1 MTYVE
6 YGPLAAW
13 TPGEVEMDEGH
24 AAQLAK
30 MRIVRVEPVA
40 PPSRWRL
47 IPDSRVGVV
56 VGDGWELRIR
66 PKLDVPKLL
75 FLLGYS
81 EDPKGWADVVA
92 GFGEVDELL
101 DAIAAGFAWH
111 ATRALAPGPLQG
123 YVHVEEREVGLRG
136 RIRFGDQLAR
146 LPGLPIP
153 IEIAYDDFTANI
165 PENRILLTASELL
178 LRLARVPARA
188 RERLLHIRSML
199 GEVETY
205 PVRSSVVRP
214 ESTRLNDRYD
224 AALTLAMLVIKA
236 RATALESG
244 HVSSTTFLFDMN
256 EVFESFLFA
265 ALSDAFF
272 RRHTGRLE
280 RHHVAYLDT
289 AQAGIQLKPDI
300 TWHSGGQCRAVIDA
314 KYKSLV
320 DKKTMP
326 NADAYQMLAYCIGLG
341 LPRGFLVY
349 AKDSGEKA
357 GDHTVKRHG
366 YEIAVRSIDVEK
378 KPRELLDDVAALSD
392 EIAGQQQQSLTR
404 AA

>member
-1 MTYVE
+1 MTLVE

-13 TPGEVEMDEGH
+13 TPAEIDMDEGH
-24 AAQLAK
+24 AAELAK
-30 MRIVRVEPVA
+30 TRMVRVEPVA

-47 IPDSRVGVV
+47 IPDSRVGVL

-81 EDPKGWADVVA
+81 EDPKGWADVIA
-92 GFGEVDELL
+92 GFREVDELL
-101 DAIAAGFAWH
+101 DALAAGFAWH
-111 ATRALAPGPLQG
+111 ATRALAPGPLYG
-123 YVHVEEREVGLRG
+123 YVHVDEREIGLRG

-153 IEIAYDDFTANI
+153 IEISYDDFTANV

-178 LRLARVPARA
+178 LRLPRVPTRA

-199 GEVETY
+199 DGVETY
-205 PVRSSVVRP
+205 PVRSSIVRP
-214 ESTRLNDRYD
+214 EATRLNERYA

-244 HVSSTTFLFDMN
+244 DVSSSTFLFDMN

-265 ALSDAFF
+265 ALSDAFL
-272 RRHTGRLE
+272 RRHSGRLE
-280 RHHVAYLDT
+280 RHHIAYLDT
-289 AQAGIQLKPDI
+289 AGEGIQLKPDI
-300 TWHSGGQCRAVIDA
+300 TWHSGGACRAVVDA

-341 LPRGFLVY
+341 LARGFLVY
-349 AKDSGEKA
+349 AKDSGEKPSN
-357 GDHTVKRHG
+357 HTVKQHG
-366 YEIAVRSIDVEK
+366 YEIVVRSIDVEK
-378 KPRELLDDVAALSD
+378 EPRELLDEVGALSD
-392 EIAGQQQQSLTR
+392 EIASQERHPAIR

>member
-1 MTYVE
+1 MTLVR
-6 YGPLAAW
+6 YGPVTAW
-13 TPGEVEMDEGH
+13 TPEELEMDEGH
-24 AAQLAK
+24 AGQLAK
-30 MRIVRVEPVA
+30 TGIVRVEAAA
-40 PPSRWRL
+40 PPSQWRV
-47 IPDSRVGVV
+47 IPDSRIGVV

-66 PKLDVPKLL
+66 PRLHVPKLL

-81 EDPKGWADVVA
+81 EDPKGWADLVV

-111 ATRALAPGPLQG
+111 VTRALAPGPLRG
-123 YVHVEEREVGLRG
+123 YVGVEEREIGLRG

-153 IEIAYDDFTANI
+153 IEITYDDFTANI

-178 LRLARVPARA
+178 LRLPRVPTRA
-188 RERLLHIRSML
+188 RERLLHTRAML
-199 GEVETY
+199 EGVEPY
-205 PVRSSVVRP
+205 SVRGAVVRP
-214 ESTRLNDRYD
+214 EPTRLNARYSS
-224 AALTLAMLVIKA
+224 ALTLAMLVIKA
-236 RATALESG
+236 RATALEG
-244 HVSSTTFLFDMN
+244 GDVSSTTFVFDMN

-265 ALSDAFF
+265 ALSDAFL
-272 RRHTGRLE
+272 RRHKGRLV
-280 RHHVAYLDT
+280 RHHISYLDRDER
-289 AQAGIQLKPDI
+289 AIQLKPDI
-300 TWHSGGQCRAVIDA
+300 TWHSGGRCRAVVDA

-349 AKDSGEKA
+349 AKDSGERTA
-357 GDHTVKRHG
+357 NHSIKRHS
-366 YEIAVRSIDVEK
+366 YEIRVRSVDVEK
-378 KPRELLDDVAALSD
+378 EPRALLGDIAQLSD
-392 EIAGQQQQSLTR
+392 EIAGVLSLSQ

>member
-1 MTYVE
+1 MTLVE

-13 TPGEVEMDEGH
+13 TPAEIDMDEGH
-24 AAQLAK
+24 ASELAK

-47 IPDSRVGVV
+47 IPDSRVGVL

-81 EDPKGWADVVA
+81 EDPKGWADVIA

-101 DAIAAGFAWH
+101 DALAAGFAWH
-111 ATRALAPGPLQG
+111 ATRALAPGPLHG
-123 YVHVEEREVGLRG
+123 YVHVEEREIGLRG

-199 GEVETY
+199 DGVETY
-205 PVRSSVVRP
+205 PARSSVVRP
-214 ESTRLNDRYD
+214 EPTRLNERYG

-244 HVSSTTFLFDMN
+244 DVPSTAFLFDMN

-265 ALSDAFF
+265 ALSDAFL
-272 RRHTGRLE
+272 RRHSGRLE
-280 RHHVAYLDT
+280 RPPVAYLDEPEE
-289 AQAGIQLKPDI
+289 GIQLKPDI
-300 TWHSGGQCRAVIDA
+300 TWHSGGQCRAVVDA

-349 AKDSGEKA
+349 AKDSGEKV

-366 YEIAVRSIDVEK
+366 YEISVRSIDVEK
-378 KPRELLDDVAALSD
+378 EPRELLDDVAGLSD
-392 EIAGQQQQSLTR
+392 EIAGQPPQSAIR